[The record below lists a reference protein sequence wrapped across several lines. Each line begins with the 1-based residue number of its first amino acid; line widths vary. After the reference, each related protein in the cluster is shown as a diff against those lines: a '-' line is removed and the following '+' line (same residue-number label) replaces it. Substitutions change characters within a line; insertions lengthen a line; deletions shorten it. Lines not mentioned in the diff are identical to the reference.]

1 METTDRIEAIWRA
14 YKAKRIDDKELVSLQ
29 TECAPRCSF
38 DNNPAVG
45 RDGPIFLC
53 LQCGLARL
61 PQINARYQNTTALV
75 GCTEQVTTNDA

>member
-1 METTDRIEAIWRA
+1 METIDPVDLIWRA
-14 YKAKRIDDKELVSLQ
+14 FGAGEITNEELVTLQ
-29 TECAPRCSF
+29 RQYAPRCSF